1 MRIPKNECYFLQ
13 LRHQITNNVSEL
25 NFIRPVLK
33 KNEFGF
39 GKFQIMCFSGKRV
52 RLKNQFG
59 IKQIPLIREHVII
72 WDLH

>member
-1 MRIPKNECYFLQ
+1 MYFLQ

-33 KNEFGF
+33 KKMSFGF

-59 IKQIPLIREHVII
+59 IKQIPLIREHVMII
-72 WDLH
+72 WDLHLK